1 MYYLFKTDFYEITS
15 SLWVPRCNVL
25 WLTGP
30 TQENLHCFQC
40 TVNNGYS
47 EHDIMK
53 CNYSKGFPFHVTLL
67 HVVNLTDIANYAY
80 KQAKWPVPDT

>member
-15 SLWVPRCNVL
+15 SLWVPRCNGL

-30 TQENLHCFQC
+30 TQVNLHCFQC

-47 EHDIMK
+47 EHDYNEMQLQQRISIPCYFTTCCK
-53 CNYSKGFPFHVTLL
+53 LDGYSELRL
-67 HVVNLTDIANYAY
+67 
-80 KQAKWPVPDT
+80 